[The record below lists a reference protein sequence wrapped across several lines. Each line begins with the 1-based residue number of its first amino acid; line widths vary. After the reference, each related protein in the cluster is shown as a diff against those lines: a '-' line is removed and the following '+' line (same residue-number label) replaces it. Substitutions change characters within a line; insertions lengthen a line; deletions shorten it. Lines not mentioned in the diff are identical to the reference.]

1 VSEEMMTKSAH
12 DLVAMVIATIGESML
27 GLGGGE
33 G

>member
-12 DLVAMVIATIGESML
+12 DLVAMVIATML